1 MKKSGRGGGSAL
13 DDSSSIGSFNSRGT
27 RDTAL
32 PQTRDVE
39 EADTDDLKTDQG
51 LEKGLFGVL
60 YTLSKEKVDGSKLV
74 GVVKLVL
81 DFLQQVVVLLSADYG
96 WYPWVDEWTD
106 RLTWLWEG
114 IGYLNFQ
121 QELSKV
127 SYQLYAGVLYGIG
140 ALLLLSLALCA
151 YVGYCFRQ
159 HKFKYVWPVWTLRV
173 VTFYV
178 SAMGVFFVSINCHM
192 FAKDDSEYKKGY
204 LEKYPDR
211 KCSDFPQILNVVV
224 AVVLAFVYS
233 LIVFVTTAADFELD
247 PLSTSLLAG
256 AHPHVELIN
265 LVAKTVFMLASAV
278 LVVDIPKLQ
287 ALIFA
292 ATMAVQ
298 FYTTIRWVPST
309 LGWVNDMRSG
319 FMLSLTWVSIL
330 LVVLKYLNGS
340 NNPYSNTATNIT
352 IVTLAGV
359 PVALGTGW
367 LLCFLRRRYVMNKAV
382 AAFKAAAPHAKPK
395 EVFKFWDV
403 YEVEHVARICRT
415 PGKEMDTQDEEAVQ
429 LADRI
434 LRAGIVLFPASAF
447 AHILYSN
454 LLIEVQNLNQAG
466 QSQLMAAKKLNPGY
480 VDRFAIFVREQ
491 QRLQQAHTSTTGDA
505 AVDLMSYVEFQRNY
519 RLLARATQRALTAQQ
534 AFWRLLLRSQ
544 IRFSQ
549 LTASFANI
557 EAAQERAIKT
567 YRMVLDRYPNSVK
580 LLRSY
585 ARFQQDVMNNPWRA
599 SQIYEKADK
608 LEEQQ
613 AVAQDNLLYNND
625 VSSMLTKVDDK
636 TNAIAVI
643 NASGI
648 IQMTNKNL
656 QKLFGYKASE
666 LEGQNVSIL
675 MPAPYNTRH
684 NGYIAAY
691 ISTGVPKVMGQ
702 VRELIALH
710 RRRYVFPIVLAVS
723 KLSGQGADSQFLG
736 VIRASEAST
745 KAVRVWVMP
754 NGVTLC
760 VDEQF
765 EDMFGISPADC
776 IGRPFKDL
784 VTQQDTLQELLDA
797 LQSPPPPSP
806 EEGAGGGSGG
816 TDPPT
821 AAPSR
826 KLHVQHKYAASVH
839 VTATI
844 TRGGT
849 VDEPLY
855 VVCLAPVAATPN
867 ALVVMNRTSNIVWAN
882 KTASQMLGYAHKS
895 FLLMGLEALL
905 PDHYKGLHSVGMRT
919 LMQRKAANTCK
930 AGQTVLMCS
939 SNRASVPV
947 RLSVSQKAEGD
958 DNLLTVVEATKVT
971 MEAGLDERRVKVE
984 VSPTGEIVAVLSTHS
999 PASLLG
1005 VAPSAL
1011 LGWNLFQLV
1020 PEMAQLAP
1028 TGPMQEE
1035 AVEEMRA
1042 VSMDRTCP
1050 VYLRV
1055 KFGNPQGAN
1064 EAALG
1069 VSKSHA
1075 LSLAMIPEARE
1086 GAPGLSTS
1094 GAEAAPSGTRE
1105 ARSPAAPQ
1113 GPVPQPNIVGC
1124 GTAARERWKSATAS
1138 AGVHHTGGTDSAGA
1152 VDSAD
1157 GHAATGSFRSA
1168 FLAAVT
1174 SAAASTSGARGSMS
1188 SSQLARVAA
1197 ASADAEGGLPPR
1209 VASAPGAPAS
1219 AASAPLAPPPEG
1231 SGNATVGGSGRRA
1244 ALAPAPEQASLRAS
1258 PFQSAT
1264 SPALEA
1270 AAAQMTALQEATAA
1284 DGALGPRERS
1294 TRLSGWGKQG
1304 VLSMA
1309 MRPVILEVDGTSGEA
1324 NLMVSIWNPDKV
1336 ATILEVSRD
1345 GDIHTCG
1352 LDELHPAGPLFGMGP
1367 TQLSQFN
1374 LRDILGMPAGCAL
1387 PASFYGNPS
1396 GSTKDKPG
1404 ARAGA
1409 GATAGRPSGG
1419 SATAKKGA
1427 GPEITAAAKGSV
1439 GPSMGAGGGSSGSS
1453 LLRKGPSS
1461 ILHLLARHADG
1472 KPLPVLA
1479 QAIPKR
1485 GSSSTF
1491 YVRVQL
1497 MPNSGSNQLAGG
1509 FATGNILA
1517 GLYGSGPQVP
1527 PPKAEPEAIAF
1538 VAPWVPARAAVAF
1551 HHNIHH
1557 SHAAPNAAA
1566 PTSAVPPGVSNE
1578 RDPWSTARAA
1588 LAFPLASA
1596 AARSARA
1603 AATSAGD
1610 ASTPLPQPQAAHS
1623 VAVAAAGGPLAGR
1636 PPRASAPGFREAAAL
1651 SASATASQE
1660 PLVTSRKSLG
1670 SAFRPPSLW
1679 PRHSEPNGRPG
1690 EQAVSRRSR
1699 DEGATLV
1706 HHNVVFEEGEE
1717 RQSVG
1722 VFLPMPA
1729 QTGAGATQIYANAAA
1744 DLSRSNSDLSQ
1755 HLSSPEGAQRGRVL
1769 TETGG
1774 SDPPDRPLDVS
1785 EGESSGAD
1793 STALALR
1800 RTMAPLAMAGRKSMR
1815 RGLSSDALNGTGSGH
1830 LGPSREPS
1838 SARSPAGITP
1848 PSSREG
1854 LEGSFS
1860 EGTGPGPVAEAKST
1874 GFPSQETEDAA
1885 LLDRRAGSVTQQT
1898 PYEAPPMHS
1907 GRSRRN
1913 SVELSPRARLSEATL
1928 KKFGHQA
1935 ASVNGDAAPAG
1946 PLDYNPKELA
1956 TVGQWLQHANTVDP
1970 RDVSLDPG
1978 SRSAESR
1985 AEVAF
1990 AGLDGPDGSPED
2002 TAQGMAGP
2010 NGPNN
2015 GSPNGARMPPSIL
2028 RYGSMY
2034 RGWQAPAG
2042 ADGGELAGMQGE
2054 AGGADRQASRRWG
2067 GPGSDD
2073 AGSDGNELGPEDAG
2087 DGDKDDQQRHA
2098 DFQRGKR
2105 LKRILKVLER
2115 PEARRAINRFW
2126 THSCL
2131 ITVFLLLAHVGCFTG
2146 IMVLLDNLS
2155 GCVLDLS
2162 DGGMALD
2169 YMHHAA
2175 YDIRVLDQIYKNV
2188 THPELYTPE
2197 DVDEIAADLRVQN
2210 DMFERLYV
2218 ERYRRYPQDHP
2229 RKKKELEHHWEA
2241 YDITLKYVINAS
2253 DTPVT
2258 YENRTYNLFELGATF
2273 LIISK
2278 NIQANH
2284 RFILNTT
2291 GGHLSDLPDFRL
2303 IHEQIVWGFVDGY
2316 VTVLDTTAEDCEE
2329 QAQQTNDV
2337 MLALLVVEACCL
2349 VGAACCYL
2357 AYRLIQVDQYR
2368 CSLFSVFLAIPS
2380 ATIKALASRRI
2391 DADEDD
2397 SDEEDLT
2404 GGDAPAVA
2412 RPPAVAAASADA
2424 PAPRSKSAASTA
2436 SPPGVLKPSSTLHY
2450 RGTMPRTQSNL
2461 RASFRDHA
2469 PPGVTTPADLAA
2481 PGPAAGGPDGAR
2493 TRQQQAGGTGPGAR
2507 QGPPP
2512 VQEEP
2517 GDLFGVEAG
2526 PDGLRPGPSP
2536 TQPQGSR
2543 ATWSSKSCA
2552 ASMSLAAEKA
2562 RRAAKRCKGGLMQ
2575 LFRQRS
2581 RMAGTDKILLH
2592 HSLQNWWLMI
2602 PLLFWAALIISFYA
2616 ASYALLSD
2624 LYEPIETT
2632 NVVSFTVWRNSR
2644 LAYLSHEL
2652 CCRTGLWP
2660 YPDYRDRLCNR
2671 KLLAAMEYKV
2681 LLYGSDHYDRALVAN
2696 VTMGGVH
2703 RIGES
2708 SGIIHSSEQIEDLL
2722 FFTRECLR
2730 FNQSSCFPPG
2740 HQYYEQTHGGVN
2752 ALIAGIFNNVDL
2764 LLKDGDAALTLAN
2777 QHMQFIVSVGFED
2790 ARDGLIA
2797 IRETF
2802 EDTVQSAI
2810 NTIEALQI
2818 SLFVV
2823 SFFLLAAF
2831 VLYMVRPFV
2840 RYTREEATHMAK
2852 MLSELPPE
2860 SDITRRVELAL
2871 GVGKQAAAK
2880 AVKAVQPTDL
2890 SVAQRE
2896 PSRYGLVPMR
2906 SGSLHV

>member
-1 MKKSGRGGGSAL
+1 M
-13 DDSSSIGSFNSRGT
+13 
-27 RDTAL
+27 
-32 PQTRDVE
+32 
-39 EADTDDLKTDQG
+39 
-51 LEKGLFGVL
+51 GLFGVL

-81 DFLQQVVVLLSADYG
+81 DFLQQLVVLLAADYG
-96 WYPWVDEWTD
+96 WYPWVTEWTD

-121 QELSKV
+121 QKLSDV

-173 VTFYV
+173 VVSVFLQTFYV
-178 SAMGVFFVSINCHM
+178 SAMGVFFVSINCHTL
-192 FAKDDSEYKKGY
+192 AKDDSEYKKGY

-211 KCSDFPQILNVVV
+211 KCSDFPQVLNVVV
-224 AVVLAFVYS
+224 AVVLSVLYS

-319 FMLSLTWVSIL
+319 FMLCLTWVSIL

-340 NNPYSNTATNIT
+340 NNPYSTAATNIT

-359 PVALGTGW
+359 PVALGAGW

-382 AAFKAAAPHAKPK
+382 AAFKAAAPNAKPK

-415 PGKEMDTQDEEAVQ
+415 PGKELDTQDEEAVQ
-429 LADRI
+429 LAERI

-505 AVDLMSYVEFQRNY
+505 AVDLVSYVEFQRNY

-544 IRFSQ
+544 IRFAQ
-549 LTASFANI
+549 LTAGFANI

-625 VSSMLTKVDDK
+625 MSSMLTQVDDK

-675 MPAPYNTRH
+675 MPAPYSTRH

-691 ISTGVPKVMGQ
+691 VSTGAPKVMGQ

-745 KAVRVWVMP
+745 KAVRVWVMF

-765 EDMFGISPADC
+765 EDVFGICPADC

-784 VTQQDTLQELLDA
+784 VTQQDTLQELIDLVR
-797 LQSPPPPSP
+797 SPPAAAP
-806 EEGAGGGSGG
+806 ADGGIGG
-816 TDPPT
+816 ESADPP

-849 VDEPLY
+849 VDEPLH
-855 VVCLAPVAATPN
+855 VISLVPVAATPN
-867 ALVVMNRTSNIVWAN
+867 ALVVMNRSSNIVWAN
-882 KTASQMLGYAHKS
+882 SMASQLLGYAHKS

-1042 VSMDRTCP
+1042 VSVDRMCP

-1055 KFGNPQGAN
+1055 KFGNPQGAA
-1064 EAALG
+1064 EAAL
-1069 VSKSHA
+1069 SSLRSHA
-1075 LSLAMIPEARE
+1075 LSLATIPETRSALRVPSLGSMAAAAAANASGAVATPGGQRHSSTGGAGGSRAGARE
-1086 GAPGLSTS
+1086 HW
-1094 GAEAAPSGTRE
+1094 
-1105 ARSPAAPQ
+1105 RSAL
-1113 GPVPQPNIVGC
+1113 
-1124 GTAARERWKSATAS
+1124 S
-1138 AGVHHTGGTDSAGA
+1138 AGVLQAGNTSSAKPPLG
-1152 VDSAD
+1152 
-1157 GHAATGSFRSA
+1157 FRSA
-1168 FLAAVT
+1168 FLAAVASAAVSASGGFSSLTTQLGLAATTAEDMET
-1174 SAAASTSGARGSMS
+1174 SA
-1188 SSQLARVAA
+1188 
-1197 ASADAEGGLPPR
+1197 PPR
-1209 VASAPGAPAS
+1209 VASAPTTGVQAPAS
-1219 AASAPLAPPPEG
+1219 G
-1231 SGNATVGGSGRRA
+1231 SG
-1244 ALAPAPEQASLRAS
+1244 
-1258 PFQSAT
+1258 
-1264 SPALEA
+1264 PAL
-1270 AAAQMTALQEATAA
+1270 
-1284 DGALGPRERS
+1284 GFFS
-1294 TRLSGWGKQG
+1294 S
-1304 VLSMA
+1304 A

-1336 ATILEVSRD
+1336 ATMLEVSRD
-1345 GDIHTCG
+1345 GDIHACG
-1352 LDELHPAGPLFGMGP
+1352 LDELHPAGPVFGLGP
-1367 TQLSQFN
+1367 NQLAQYN
-1374 LRDILGMPAGCAL
+1374 LRDVLGMPPGCPL
-1387 PASFYGNPS
+1387 PAAFYGSAAGS
-1396 GSTKDKPG
+1396 GKDKSGRG
-1404 ARAGA
+1404 APAGGKPA
-1409 GATAGRPSGG
+1409 GG
-1419 SATAKKGA
+1419 SAPAAARKGA
-1427 GPEITAAAKGSV
+1427 GPEITAAAKGPA
-1439 GPSMGAGGGSSGSS
+1439 GPLTGAGGGSSSS
-1453 LLRKGPSS
+1453 SRRGPSP
-1461 ILHLLARHADG
+1461 ILHLLARHTDEKA
-1472 KPLPVLA
+1472 LPVLA

-1485 GSSSTF
+1485 ASSSTF

-1497 MPNSGSNQLAGG
+1497 MPNSGSNQLAGSL
-1509 FATGNILA
+1509 ATGSILT
-1517 GLYGSGPQVP
+1517 GLYGSGLLLK
-1527 PPKAEPEAIAF
+1527 PPKEPEFMGAA
-1538 VAPWVPARAAVAF
+1538 APWMTARAAVAF
-1551 HHNIHH
+1551 QRQGETKGSQSGAVNT
-1557 SHAAPNAAA
+1557 AAGTPGATPGGA
-1566 PTSAVPPGVSNE
+1566 PQPQH
-1578 RDPWSTARAA
+1578 DPWSTARAA
-1588 LAFPLASA
+1588 LSFPLERG
-1596 AARSARA
+1596 AARSEGAVA
-1603 AATSAGD
+1603 ASPLATTPTALPQRQSVPVLNSEATAAVGPSGVPAGSSTSAG
-1610 ASTPLPQPQAAHS
+1610 P
-1623 VAVAAAGGPLAGR
+1623 AGRRGPLA
-1636 PPRASAPGFREAAAL
+1636 AAI
-1651 SASATASQE
+1651 
-1660 PLVTSRKSLG
+1660 RSLG
-1670 SAFRPPSLW
+1670 AFRPAPQ
-1679 PRHSEPNGRPG
+1679 PRYSEPSGGQTHAMTRAHMSSDNGT
-1690 EQAVSRRSR
+1690 
-1699 DEGATLV
+1699 TLV
-1706 HHNVVFEEGEE
+1706 HHNAVYEDEQQHSGGG
-1717 RQSVG
+1717 QADPS
-1722 VFLPMPA
+1722 LPLPV
-1729 QTGAGATQIYANAAA
+1729 QNGPGATHVYANAAA
-1744 DLSRSNSDLSQ
+1744 DLSRSNSGDLSDNPERSTPAQ
-1755 HLSSPEGAQRGRVL
+1755 AAGLTSPADL
-1769 TETGG
+1769 FNTGG
-1774 SDPPDRPLDVS
+1774 SDPAHRPLDVS

-1800 RTMAPLAMAGRKSMR
+1800 RTMAPLAEAGRKSMR
-1815 RGLSSDALNGTGSGH
+1815 RGLSSDALNGNGGGH

-1838 SARSPAGITP
+1838 SGRSPAGITP

-1860 EGTGPGPVAEAKST
+1860 EGTGPGPVAEARST
-1874 GFPSQETEDAA
+1874 GPAGRDADGDPA
-1885 LLDRRAGSVTQQT
+1885 LLDRQSAGLAQRAPSQA
-1898 PYEAPPMHS
+1898 EAMLS
-1907 GRSRRN
+1907 GKSRR
-1913 SVELSPRARLSEATL
+1913 SSLEVSPGARLSEATL
-1928 KKFGHQA
+1928 KKFGQA
-1935 ASVNGDAAPAG
+1935 VSVNGDATPAG
-1946 PLDYNPKELA
+1946 TLDYNPKELDG
-1956 TVGQWLQHANTVDP
+1956 TVGHWLQRVNTVNPADIA
-1970 RDVSLDPG
+1970 LLPG
-1978 SRSAESR
+1978 AQSA
-1985 AEVAF
+1985 AMH
-1990 AGLDGPDGSPED
+1990 GGPITSSPEGADGSPGD
-2002 TAQGMAGP
+2002 TPLGIAGP
-2010 NGPNN
+2010 GDTG
-2015 GSPNGARMPPSIL
+2015 GSPNGTRMQPSML
-2028 RYGSMY
+2028 RYGSMFRWG
-2034 RGWQAPAG
+2034 RGWQPSAG
-2042 ADGGELAGMQGE
+2042 VDGGGVAALQSEVSGL
-2054 AGGADRQASRRWG
+2054 DRQASRRTG
-2067 GPGSDD
+2067 GPGSDEE
-2073 AGSDGNELGPEDAG
+2073 GSDQHELPEGQA
-2087 DGDKDDQQRHA
+2087 DGDKEEQRHA

-2131 ITVFLLLAHVGCFTG
+2131 ITVFLLLAHIGCFTG
-2146 IMVLLDNLS
+2146 IMVLLSNLS
-2155 GCVLDLS
+2155 KCVNDLS
-2162 DGGMALD
+2162 GGGMALD
-2169 YMHHAA
+2169 YLHRAA

-2188 THPELYTPE
+2188 THPALYTPG
-2197 DVDEIAADLRVQN
+2197 DLGNVAASLETQN

-2218 ERYRRYPQDHP
+2218 QRYRTYRKDHP
-2229 RKKKELEHHWEA
+2229 RKSEELTHRWE
-2241 YDITLKYVINAS
+2241 DRNTTLQFMLNAS
-2253 DTPVT
+2253 ATPPT
-2258 YENRTYNLFELGATF
+2258 YENRTYNLFELGTSF
-2273 LIISK
+2273 LIISRS
-2278 NIQANH
+2278 IQANH
-2284 RFILNTT
+2284 RFIVETT
-2291 GGHLSDLPDFRL
+2291 GRNLSDMPEFRYINEQL
-2303 IHEQIVWGFVDGY
+2303 IWGLGDGFIA
-2316 VTVLDTTAEDCEE
+2316 VLDLTAEDCVE
-2329 QAQQTNDV
+2329 QAQLTNDV

-2380 ATIKALASRRI
+2380 ATIKVLVSRRI
-2391 DADEDD
+2391 DADDDD
-2397 SDEEDLT
+2397 SEDEELA
-2404 GGDAPAVA
+2404 GDAPAA
-2412 RPPAVAAASADA
+2412 PLAAAGAAAAASL
-2424 PAPRSKSAASTA
+2424 APRAKVAASTTF
-2436 SPPGVLKPSSTLHY
+2436 PPGVLKQTSSLPHG
-2450 RGTMPRTQSNL
+2450 GTMPRAHSNL

-2469 PPGVTTPADLAA
+2469 PPGVTTMADLIDPIPLAGA
-2481 PGPAAGGPDGAR
+2481 PDSTR
-2493 TRQQQAGGTGPGAR
+2493 SRQQHAGRSGPGAR

-2517 GDLFGVEAG
+2517 GDSFGTEVP
-2526 PDGLRPGPSP
+2526 PDGLRPGATSAHLQKIRTALSP
-2536 TQPQGSR
+2536 RSC
-2543 ATWSSKSCA
+2543 CA
-2552 ASMSLAAEKA
+2552 ALSSAFAKTKRAA
-2562 RRAAKRCKGGLMQ
+2562 RRSRRWLMQ
-2575 LFRQRS
+2575 LFRRRS
-2581 RMAGTDKILLH
+2581 RMAGTDKVLLH

-2624 LYEPIETT
+2624 LYQPIETT
-2632 NVVSFTVWRNSR
+2632 NVVSFMVWRNAR
-2644 LAYLSHEL
+2644 LSYFAHEM
-2652 CCRTGLWP
+2652 CCKTGLRP
-2660 YPDYRDRLCNR
+2660 YPVYRSLMSAR
-2671 KLLAAMEYKV
+2671 KLLAAVEYDV
-2681 LLYGSDHYDRALVAN
+2681 LLYGSSHYDEALVAN
-2696 VTMGGVH
+2696 VSFGVH
-2703 RIGES
+2703 RIGKS
-2708 SGIIHSSEQIEDLL
+2708 SGIIQSSDAIQDLL
-2722 FFTRECLR
+2722 FFTRACLR
-2730 FNQSSCFPPG
+2730 ANQSTCYPPG
-2740 HQYYEQTHGGVN
+2740 HPFYEQTHRGVN
-2752 ALIAGIFNNVDL
+2752 AMVVGIFNSVDR
-2764 LLKDGDAALTLAN
+2764 LLKDPDENLTLAN
-2777 QHMQFIVSVGFED
+2777 PNMQFIVSAGFED

-2840 RYTREEATHMAK
+2840 RYTLEEATHMAK
-2852 MLSELPPE
+2852 MLSELPSE

-2871 GVGKQAAAK
+2871 GVGKRAAAK
-2880 AVKAVQPTDL
+2880 AAKSDPSEEHLVEA
-2890 SVAQRE
+2890 RE

-2906 SGSLHV
+2906 SGSLRV